1 MKLFKRIGYV
11 LLIILVGIQF
21 IPARSNQS
29 SEMLSTEFVNVYE
42 VPENVQQILLNS
54 CYNCHSNNT
63 NYPWYSY
70 VQPIGLLLENHI
82 YKAKAELN
90 LSEFGDYSVRK
101 QRSKLKSMISQIEK
115 GEMPMTSYTFIH
127 REARL
132 PPEDKNKLIDYLKTL
147 KNTSHEN

>member
-132 PPEDKNKLIDYLKTL
+132 PPEDKNELIDYLKTL

>member
-1 MKLFKRIGYV
+1 VKLFKRIGYV

-132 PPEDKNKLIDYLKTL
+132 PPEDKNELIDYLKTL